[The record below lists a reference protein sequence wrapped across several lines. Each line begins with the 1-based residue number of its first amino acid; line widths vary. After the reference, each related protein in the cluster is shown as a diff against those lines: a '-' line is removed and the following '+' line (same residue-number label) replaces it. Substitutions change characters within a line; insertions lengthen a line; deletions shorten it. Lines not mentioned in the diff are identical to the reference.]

1 MSNNIAIGDI
11 LKRFNISLSNM
22 EAGLTLVEY
31 AADNDVPISN
41 LAKLTIQEACEEI
54 QLAAEQLSNIIGE

>member
-1 MSNNIAIGDI
+1 MSNNIAIDDI
-11 LKRFNISLSNM
+11 LKQFNLSLSNM

-31 AADNDVPISN
+31 ATDNDMPISK

-54 QLAAEQLSNIIGE
+54 QAAAEQLSNVIGD